1 MRRPTPSVNGHE
13 FGGGSSRGE
22 WPRAHGPSAQ
32 LILDGVVASY
42 IHDISERHAP
52 APVTGRRM
60 PPRDGEEL
68 A

>member
-1 MRRPTPSVNGHE
+1 MRTPNPTVNGYE
-13 FGGGSSRGE
+13 IGGGSPRSE
-22 WPRAHGPSAQ
+22 WSRAHGPSAQ

-42 IHDISERHAP
+42 IHDISARHAP

-60 PPRDGEEL
+60 PPPDGQEL